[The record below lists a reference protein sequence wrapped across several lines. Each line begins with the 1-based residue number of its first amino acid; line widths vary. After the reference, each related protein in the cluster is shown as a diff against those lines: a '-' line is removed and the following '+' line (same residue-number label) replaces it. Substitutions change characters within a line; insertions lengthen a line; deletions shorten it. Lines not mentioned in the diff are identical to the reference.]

1 MRYLCGGSAMAKQ
14 SMLLES
20 LGYHWKK
27 LKLVEVEDSE
37 SHSGIYKSLDEANE
51 QDFSETERH

>member
-1 MRYLCGGSAMAKQ
+1 MAKQ

-27 LKLVEVEDSE
+27 LKLVEVEDLE
-37 SHSGIYKSLDEANE
+37 SHSGRYKSLDEANE
-51 QDFSETERH
+51 QDFSETECH